1 MKEKVK
7 KVDFDLSKLS
17 LEELIKLNEEIVDF
31 LEFLENS
38 KIEQEEQKEGKK

>member
-38 KIEQEEQKEGKK
+38 KIEQEEQKEDKK